1 MSGNRSLYLDDD
13 GVRSPAIAGPD
24 DRASAMGAAPDW
36 APLTPDSRTAYV
48 ANAGSNSVSVV
59 DIKTMK
65 EVARIPVGQVPKRN
79 ATAMLQVQ

>member
-1 MSGNRSLYLDDD
+1 
-13 GVRSPAIAGPD
+13 
-24 DRASAMGAAPDW
+24 MGAAPDW